1 MWSCDH
7 VIMSIALYLRLYML
21 LILYMHALGVAMVG
35 PRWRRRKFAPY
46 APPKGRND
54 CCFCKLLRSG
64 TLIHCCGLGVAS
76 PCPWCWGDFDE
87 RARLLGEWPPV
98 HWSRQGHRMVPMQ
111 LPKAFKQILS
121 LRVTPTNW
129 HSIWHILTFYLAF
142 CLKCMLAFFC
152 ILPNIF
158 YLTFTW
164 LLSDIYLGI
173 PSNILPVILSDVS
186 SDILSGTWAGIL
198 TGMFSD
204 LPSGILSDLSYG
216 IPPDILPDILS
227 VFFWHSIWVW
237 DSKRIQAAYYLTFH
251 MAFYVTFDLA
261 CYLAFHLGLYL
272 TLISGIL
279 SGILFGIHSDI
290 HLAFYSIYSY
300 IYIWNFRY
308 TDLRILSCILSGI
321 LFDK

>member
-1 MWSCDH
+1 
-7 VIMSIALYLRLYML
+7 
-21 LILYMHALGVAMVG
+21 MHALGVAMVG
-35 PRWRRRKFAPY
+35 PRWRRRNFAPY

-98 HWSRQGHRMVPMQ
+98 HWSRRGHRVVPMQ

-204 LPSGILSDLSYG
+204 IPSGILSDLSYG
-216 IPPDILPDILS
+216 IPPDILSDILS
-227 VFFWHSIWVW
+227 VFSDILFESEIPSGLLSDIPSGILGDIWSGMLLGISSGALPDINPASFLAFYLAYILTFIWHSI
-237 DSKRIQAAYYLTFH
+237 
-251 MAFYVTFDLA
+251 
-261 CYLAFHLGLYL
+261 
-272 TLISGIL
+272 
-279 SGILFGIHSDI
+279 LFTVI
-290 HLAFYSIYSY
+290 Y
-300 IYIWNFRY
+300 IYIHM
-308 TDLRILSCILSGI
+308 DL
-321 LFDK
+321 